1 LNNLGLK
8 HIIMNNVE
16 ELERLQQRVKDLQ
29 IALGQSNENLAVTF
43 KLTPVLNNLMGL
55 LLALPNVTP
64 EMIRQRLEIAPDAKV
79 AIHRLR
85 KHLEPYS
92 IEIKS
97 RRNLGY
103 WLEDETK
110 LRIRRMLAEKLRA
123 ASGTAATPES
133 NVELVDE
140 GGPEDGPEDGVSAAA

>member
-1 LNNLGLK
+1 LNNLGLNYK
-8 HIIMNNVE
+8 IMNTTE

-29 IALGQSNENLAVTF
+29 IALGQSNDNLAVTF

-85 KHLEPYS
+85 KHLEPYG
-92 IEIKS
+92 IDIKS

-110 LRIRRMLAEKLRA
+110 LTIRRMLAEKLRA
-123 ASGTAATPES
+123 AAGADTPES
-133 NVELVDE
+133 NDEDQVDDA
-140 GGPEDGPEDGVSAAA
+140 GPEDGLAATA